1 MLIPVVESSLVS
13 VSVLGQTMI
22 VIDTIEMAI
31 ELLDR
36 RSAIYSSRYIY
47 DYGII
52 IIMLTVLA
60 GQVFL
65 CSI

>member
-22 VIDTIEMAI
+22 VIDTLEMAI